1 MMFYCFASSRWSSA
15 FRRLGLASLPA
26 LIIKLQFASNAGS
39 LKAVLRQTGLQ
50 LLCLLCLVP
59 GAAQAQRR
67 VQFPPAEAP
76 PPPAVKAP
84 PKTEASGEDTGVI
97 PDYGPSQR
105 KTQTRTPPPPTNLT
119 VMYKVEYGETLEYVH
134 ADGTVQKFEQWKSF
148 PGDGANLISQTNTRL
163 ADGNNYQYATKPLAS
178 PGFDPVDIPLLF
190 MAGDY
195 DFVFTEAEV
204 ENLRQF
210 MAGGGTILF
219 NAARG
224 RDEFSKAVAREM
236 RKVFPQKRF
245 MRTPQDHALFNSR
258 YRIQQLMTLVN
269 GVQFTQP
276 PEVYTLDIGTR
287 AAAILVPTGMG
298 AAWSAEP
305 YHPQGKHLVGE
316 SAMRLGVNLMAYVL
330 GSTEYGRFL
339 AQEFPVY
346 EGHTAPGDV
355 FRFAAVSY
363 SGSWDVNPALQ
374 NSLLLGL
381 KENTGIDVDY
391 VPTAVPFDDPQL
403 GEFPL
408 LFMTGHYD
416 FQLTAEETAGLKQY
430 VERGGMVVAT
440 SAAGLKP
447 FDVAFRREI
456 KKALPDA
463 ELLKLP
469 PTHPLFVGG
478 WNPIEKIEYTPTALR
493 DDPALELP
501 EFYGL
506 FIEGRL
512 AVLYSPFD
520 LMSGLNQ
527 ESNAYAK
534 GVSTEDALRLV
545 TNVITYAL
553 SH

>member
-1 MMFYCFASSRWSSA
+1 MIALPSNSWS
-15 FRRLGLASLPA
+15 RRLALLAICLASWSWRPD
-26 LIIKLQFASNAGS
+26 G
-39 LKAVLRQTGLQ
+39 
-50 LLCLLCLVP
+50 
-59 GAAQAQRR
+59 AQAQRK
-67 VQFPPAEAP
+67 VTFPPAESP
-76 PPPAVKAP
+76 PPPPVKAP
-84 PKTEASGEDTGVI
+84 PKTEASGEDTGVL

-119 VMYKVEYGETLEYVH
+119 VMYKLEYGETLEYTH
-134 ADGTVQKFEQWKSF
+134 ADGTVQAFEQWKSF
-148 PGDGANLISQTNTRL
+148 PNDGSYLISQTNSRL
-163 ADGNNYQYATKPLAS
+163 ADGNNYQYATRPLAS

-195 DFVFTEAEV
+195 DFVLTEAEV
-204 ENLRQF
+204 DNLRQF
-210 MAGGGTILF
+210 LAQGGTILF

-224 RDEFSKAVAREM
+224 RDEFSKAAAREM

-245 MRTPQDHALFNSR
+245 MRASLDHPIFNSR

-269 GVQFTQP
+269 GVQFMQP

-287 AAAILVPTGMG
+287 AAAILAPVGMG
-298 AAWSAEP
+298 AAWSGEP

-316 SAMRLGVNLMAYVL
+316 SANRLGVNLVAYVL

-346 EGHTAPGDV
+346 DGHTSPGDV

-374 NSLLLGL
+374 NSVLQGL

-391 VPTAVPFDDPQL
+391 APNALPLDDPQL

-416 FQLTAEETAGLKQY
+416 FQWTAEEVAGLRTY
-430 VERGGMVVAT
+430 LERGGALVAT

-447 FDVAFRREI
+447 FDVAFRRELR
-456 KKALPDA
+456 KALPDA
-463 ELLKLP
+463 DLIKLP
-469 PTHPLFVGG
+469 PTHPLFAGG
-478 WNPIEKIEYTPTALR
+478 WNPVERVEYTPTALR
-493 DDPALELP
+493 DDPTLEHP
-501 EFYGL
+501 EFYGAFL
-506 FIEGRL
+506 DGRL

-520 LMSGLNQ
+520 LMSGANR

-534 GVSTEDALRLV
+534 GIATDDAARIV
-545 TNVITYAL
+545 TNIITYAL